1 MNIKF
6 IKETE
11 VKKEKTIL
19 DIAEDLNIKIKSP
32 CNGKGKCGK
41 CVVKVTS
48 GDVSEVTKSEE
59 ELLGKKKIAKGY
71 RLACETT
78 VKGDAEIELV
88 NKNK

>member
-6 IKETE
+6 FKETE
-11 VKKEKTIL
+11 VSKEKTIL

-41 CVVKVTS
+41 CIVKVLN
-48 GDVSEVTKSEE
+48 GNVSEVTKCEE
-59 ELLGKKKIAKGY
+59 DLLGKKKLSKGY

-78 VKGDAEIELV
+78 VLGDTEIELI
-88 NKNK
+88 K

>member
-6 IKETE
+6 FKETE
-11 VKKEKTIL
+11 VNKEKTIL

-41 CVVKVTS
+41 CIVKVIS
-48 GDVSEVTKSEE
+48 GKVSETTKREE
-59 ELLGKKKIAKGY
+59 DILGKKKLAQRY

-78 VKGDAEIELV
+78 VIGDTEIELI
-88 NKNK
+88 K